1 MNLLKYFSFLIV
13 LDFACYLHLT
23 RIGFV
28 FTPQVVRA
36 EYDLAQHS
44 GGRGMARSEAVAIK
58 VVTTADLAAFRGE

>member
-1 MNLLKYFSFLIV
+1 LKYFLSLII

-23 RIGFV
+23 PVGFV
-28 FTPQVVRA
+28 SAPQVVRA
-36 EYDLAQHS
+36 EYDLAQLG